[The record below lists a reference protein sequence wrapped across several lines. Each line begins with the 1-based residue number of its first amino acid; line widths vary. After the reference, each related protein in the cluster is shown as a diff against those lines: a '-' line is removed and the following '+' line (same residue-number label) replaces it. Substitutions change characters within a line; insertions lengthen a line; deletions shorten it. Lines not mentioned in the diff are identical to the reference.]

1 MRKHKNVILAAILS
15 LVFISCTDTVEKDSG
30 NSSEPSKENQQ
41 TEYTV
46 HFCCNEIANWDEVYV
61 YSWDDSGSNAEWP
74 GVKMSAAESGIYKAF
89 VKHSNVIFTD
99 GNGKQTVDLKTQ
111 NGYFTPTGT
120 DSIGQV
126 TGLWSATKPQNG
138 SGEEEKPTKLET
150 PIVTAMYD
158 KSSKRII
165 LVWPI
170 VQDAD
175 SYEIYYNTTNNFNE
189 EKTFEDTTE
198 TSYTT
203 TEIKTNKITY
213 YFWVRAK
220 TEVEDNIAKFRE
232 YLEQETEPECKVGSQ
247 CSSPYDCGYW
257 SHCAVDMPEDGE
269 PTVWSISRLR
279 DKQWYYDNG
288 YITFQQ
294 LYDAGV
300 LKGNYLQ
307 QVEVE
312 LKNLPPQI
320 KPKEVSKFLE
330 TLSYPLYF
338 LDFETFNPA
347 IPLYDE
353 SSPYQ
358 QIVFQYSLHY
368 IEKDGGE
375 LKHKECLAYPGTDP
389 RRQIAEQLC
398 KDIPLDVC
406 TTAYNMGFEKGKIRD
421 LAVLYPDLHDHLMN
435 IHDNIKDIMIP
446 FQKRWYYTKEMQGS
460 YSIKYVLPAL
470 FPDDPSLNYHNL
482 EGVHNGGEASNTFL
496 AMQKMDK
503 EELEKWREHLL
514 RYCELDTFAMVKVLE
529 KLREVGKC

>member
-1 MRKHKNVILAAILS
+1 MSKYHFSKSRYCNGIQCPKMLWLKKNMPDEFDDSVMNQAILS
-15 LVFISCTDTVEKDSG
+15 TG
-30 NSSEPSKENQQ
+30 NDVGDLAMGLFGDYTEVPYSESLSEMIPATQKL
-41 TEYTV
+41 
-46 HFCCNEIANWDEVYV
+46 I
-61 YSWDDSGSNAEWP
+61 DD
-74 GVKMSAAESGIYKAF
+74 GVKNICEASFSYDGCFCSVDILKNLGGNKVELYEVKSSTEVKDIYKEDVSYQNF
-89 VKHSNVIFTD
+89 VLSKLGFDVQKVCLVHINNQYVRHGELELDKLFTI
-99 GNGKQTVDLKTQ
+99 VDL
-111 NGYFTPTGT
+111 T
-120 DSIGQV
+120 DIAKS
-126 TGLWSATKPQNG
+126 
-138 SGEEEKPTKLET
+138 KL
-150 PIVTAMYD
+150 
-158 KSSKRII
+158 S
-165 LVWPI
+165 
-170 VQDAD
+170 
-175 SYEIYYNTTNNFNE
+175 
-189 EKTFEDTTE
+189 
-198 TSYTT
+198 
-203 TEIKTNKITY
+203 
-213 YFWVRAK
+213 
-220 TEVEDNIAKFRE
+220 EVEDNIAKFRD
-232 YLEQETEPECKVGSQ
+232 YIDQEEEPECKVGSQ

-294 LYDAGV
+294 LYDAGI

-320 KPKEVSKFLE
+320 KPKEVSKFLD

-368 IEKDGGE
+368 IEKEGGE
-375 LKHKECLAYPGTDP
+375 LKHKECLAYPGSDP

-421 LAVLYPDLHDHLMN
+421 LAALYPDLHDHLMN

>member
-1 MRKHKNVILAAILS
+1 MSKYHFSKSRYCNGIQCPKMLWLKKNMPDEFDDSVMNQAILS
-15 LVFISCTDTVEKDSG
+15 SG
-30 NSSEPSKENQQ
+30 NDVGDLAMGLFGDYTEVPYSESLSEMIPATQKL
-41 TEYTV
+41 
-46 HFCCNEIANWDEVYV
+46 I
-61 YSWDDSGSNAEWP
+61 DD
-74 GVKMSAAESGIYKAF
+74 GVKNICEASFSYDGCFCSVDILRNLGGNKVELYEVKSSTEVKDIYKEDVSYQNF
-89 VKHSNVIFTD
+89 VFSKLGFDVQKVCLVHINNQYIRH
-99 GNGKQTVDLKTQ
+99 GKLELDKLFKIVDL
-111 NGYFTPTGT
+111 T
-120 DSIGQV
+120 DV
-126 TGLWSATKPQNG
+126 A
-138 SGEEEKPTKLET
+138 
-150 PIVTAMYD
+150 
-158 KSSKRII
+158 KSKVS
-165 LVWPI
+165 
-170 VQDAD
+170 
-175 SYEIYYNTTNNFNE
+175 
-189 EKTFEDTTE
+189 
-198 TSYTT
+198 
-203 TEIKTNKITY
+203 
-213 YFWVRAK
+213 
-220 TEVEDNIAKFRE
+220 EVEDNIAKFRE

-300 LKGNYLQ
+300 LKGIYLQ

-320 KPKEVSKFLE
+320 KPKEVSKFLD

-368 IEKDGGE
+368 IEKEGGE

-421 LAVLYPDLHDHLMN
+421 LAALYPDLHDHLMN

>member
-1 MRKHKNVILAAILS
+1 MSKYHFSKSRYCNGIQCPKMLWLKKNMPDEFDDSVMNQAILS
-15 LVFISCTDTVEKDSG
+15 TG
-30 NSSEPSKENQQ
+30 NDVGDLAMGLFGDYTEVPYSESLSEMIPATQKL
-41 TEYTV
+41 
-46 HFCCNEIANWDEVYV
+46 I
-61 YSWDDSGSNAEWP
+61 DD
-74 GVKMSAAESGIYKAF
+74 GVKNICEASFSYDGCFCSVDILRNLGGNKVELYEVKSSTEVKDIYKEDVSYQNF
-89 VKHSNVIFTD
+89 VLSKLGFDVQKVCLVHINNQYVRHGELELDKLFTI
-99 GNGKQTVDLKTQ
+99 VDL
-111 NGYFTPTGT
+111 T
-120 DSIGQV
+120 DV
-126 TGLWSATKPQNG
+126 A
-138 SGEEEKPTKLET
+138 
-150 PIVTAMYD
+150 
-158 KSSKRII
+158 KSKVS
-165 LVWPI
+165 
-170 VQDAD
+170 
-175 SYEIYYNTTNNFNE
+175 
-189 EKTFEDTTE
+189 
-198 TSYTT
+198 
-203 TEIKTNKITY
+203 
-213 YFWVRAK
+213 
-220 TEVEDNIAKFRE
+220 EVEENIAKFRE

-320 KPKEVSKFLE
+320 KPKEVSKFLD

-368 IEKDGGE
+368 IEKEGGE
-375 LKHKECLAYPGTDP
+375 LKHKECLAYPGSDP

-421 LAVLYPDLHDHLMN
+421 LAALYPDLHDYLMN